1 MKRWRILFLI
11 IIVFVIGSGVLAR
24 LFSLQILQYDDY
36 IKVAEGQHGFYK
48 TLYPHRGEIFM
59 QDLSVSK
66 RNSENAYCSLA
77 INKDFEE
84 IYIVPKKIQKL
95 SIEDQEKLANELSLL
110 LNLDK
115 EIILQRINKKDDP
128 YEPLIKKANYEI
140 VDKIKSLNID
150 GLETSLKEWRYYPN
164 NELASHLIGF
174 VGITEQGNAGQYG
187 LESYYENEL
196 KGKKG
201 LLEGEKDTSGYRIPF
216 LSHNLEPAK
225 DGSKLILT
233 IDQNIQFKA
242 EKELSKAIE
251 QYSAESGSII
261 IMDPKSGAIL
271 AMANLPSFNPNE
283 YNRVENINVFLNS
296 SIQKLYEPGSVFK
309 PITMAIGLDT
319 NKINPNTIYEDKG
332 MINVGGSIVGNV
344 DGKTYGEQ
352 TMTQVLEKSLNTGA
366 YFVQKQ
372 VGRKHFQDYM
382 QRFNL
387 NKLTGIDLIGEVN
400 GDISNAFTRYDIDL
414 ATIAFGQGIAITP
427 IELVVAIGAIAN
439 EGKIM
444 RPFVV
449 DKIINSDGTEK
460 STEPEIRGNAISSE
474 SAKELTKMMINVT
487 ENGSGRLAKVDN
499 YNIAVKTGTAQIPD
513 FEKGGYTEDVIHSF
527 IGFAP
532 AFNPEFIML
541 IKLDKPHGLR
551 FAASTCGPIFKRISE
566 YLFNYLEIPPQ

>member
-1 MKRWRILFLI
+1 MKKWRILFLI
-11 IIVFVIGSGVLAR
+11 IIVFIAGSGVLAR
-24 LFSLQILQYDDY
+24 LFSLQILQYDHY

-66 RNSENAYCSLA
+66 RSGKDAYCSLA

-84 IYIVPKKIQKL
+84 IYIIPKKIQEL
-95 SIEDQEKLANELSLL
+95 SMEDREKLADELSLL
-110 LNLDK
+110 INLDK
-115 EIILQRINKKDDP
+115 EIILQRMNKENDP
-128 YEPLIKKANYEI
+128 YEPLVKKANSET
-140 VDKIKSLNID
+140 VEKIKNLNIE

-174 VGITEQGNAGQYG
+174 VGIVEEGNIGQYG
-187 LESYYENEL
+187 LEGYYENEL

-201 LLEGEKDTSGYRIPF
+201 LLEGEKDISGYRIPF
-216 LSHNLEPAK
+216 LSHSFEPAEN
-225 DGSKLILT
+225 GSKIILT
-233 IDQNIQFKA
+233 IDQNIQFKV

-251 QYSAESGSII
+251 QYDAEGGSII
-261 IMDPKSGAIL
+261 IMRPKTGAIL

-283 YNRVENINVFLNS
+283 YNKVENIDAFLNP

-309 PITMAIGLDT
+309 PMTMAMGLDT
-319 NKINPNTIYEDKG
+319 GKVNSNTIYEDKG
-332 MINVGGSIVGNV
+332 RINVGGSIIGNV
-344 DGKTYGEQ
+344 DGKTYGNQ

-366 YFVQKQ
+366 YFVQQQ
-372 VGRKHFQDYM
+372 VGRELFQDYV
-382 QRFNL
+382 QKFNL
-387 NKLTGIDLIGEVN
+387 NELTGIDLTGEVSGN
-400 GDISNAFTRYDIDL
+400 ISNVFTRYDIDL
-414 ATIAFGQGIAITP
+414 ATISFGQGIAITP
-427 IELVVAIGAIAN
+427 IELIAAIGAIAN

-449 DKIINSDGTEK
+449 DKIIHFDGAEEN
-460 STEPEIRGNAISSE
+460 TEPEIRGNVISSE
-474 SAKELTKMMINVT
+474 SARELTKMLVNVT

-513 FEKGGYTEDVIHSF
+513 FEEGGYIEDVIHSF

-532 AFNPEFIML
+532 AFNPEFVML

-551 FAASTCGPIFKRISE
+551 FAASTCGPIFKKISE

>member
-11 IIVFVIGSGVLAR
+11 IIVFIVGSGVLAR

-66 RNSENAYCSLA
+66 RNNEDAYCLLA

-84 IYIVPKKIQKL
+84 IYIVPKKIQNL
-95 SIEDQEKLANELSLL
+95 PIEDQEKLANELSLL

-174 VGITEQGNAGQYG
+174 VGITEQGNIGQYG

-251 QYSAESGSII
+251 QYNAESGNII

-283 YNRVENINVFLNS
+283 YNKVENINVFLNS

-319 NKINPNTIYEDKG
+319 EKINPNTVYEDKG
-332 MINVGGSIVGNV
+332 MINVGGSIIGNV
-344 DGKTYGEQ
+344 DGKAYGEQ

-366 YFVQKQ
+366 YFVQEQ

-382 QRFNL
+382 QRFNF

-449 DKIINSDGTEK
+449 DKIINSDGTEE